1 MAVSADTTI
10 IVLRTVSW
18 KALWYNVEHENA
30 EQCYRR
36 TLFITLLDCLVQQR
50 NDRFQGRTK
59 GAIKGMY
66 LILSSL
72 KDVDDKVEHVK
83 RCRNNLERKNR
94 KTENTLSNIG
104 TFNSKKHSSNLS

>member
-18 KALWYNVEHENA
+18 KALRYNVEHENA
-30 EQCYRR
+30 EQYYSR

-83 RCRNNLERKNR
+83 RCRNNFGKKKQKNR
-94 KTENTLSNIG
+94 KHSQQHWNI
-104 TFNSKKHSSNLS
+104 